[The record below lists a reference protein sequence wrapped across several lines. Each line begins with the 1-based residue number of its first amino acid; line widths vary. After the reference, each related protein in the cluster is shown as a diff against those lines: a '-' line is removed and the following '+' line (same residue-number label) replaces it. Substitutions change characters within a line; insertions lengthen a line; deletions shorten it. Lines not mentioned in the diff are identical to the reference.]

1 MRLFLT
7 NELGRLSYLLV
18 LLAMIGFDLAKPHI
32 EGYAARLGDNVSMS
46 AFEDSRG
53 AAPQAAAPR
62 KLPSFDK
69 LGSSPSLAP
78 GAVNGDGPI
87 LQFSTQMMAA
97 REKARAEGRELTEGA
112 TRHLAFNVL
121 KGLPGNERA
130 TEKIATV
137 AAGQSIMP
145 LVVLL
150 LTAVTVPVLI
160 WMVTGRVRDI
170 GWSQGVAYAVLGL
183 FFLPKFMA
191 VSCRL
196 AFSMS
201 RRRRSSCS
209 SSSSASFRRPA
220 AGGSATVSPSTISMC
235 PQTAAPDAVSSA
247 NAASSEFCWVSD

>member
-46 AFEDSRG
+46 AFEDSRE

-145 LVVLL
+145 FVVLL

-183 FFLPKFMA
+183 FFLPKFMGSLLPTG
-191 VSCRL
+191 VL
-196 AFSMS
+196 HVTTPAFFLLLVVIGLIPSAGS
-201 RRRRSSCS
+201 GWFGDRKPVYDLYVPPTRRARR
-209 SSSSASFRRPA
+209 
-220 AGGSATVSPSTISMC
+220 G
-235 PQTAAPDAVSSA
+235 
-247 NAASSEFCWVSD
+247 EFGKRGVE